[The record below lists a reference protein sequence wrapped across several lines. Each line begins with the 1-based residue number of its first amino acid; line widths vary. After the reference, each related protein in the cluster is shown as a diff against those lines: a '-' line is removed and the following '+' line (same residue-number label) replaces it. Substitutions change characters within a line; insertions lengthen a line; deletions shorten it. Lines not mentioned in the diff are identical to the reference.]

1 MEEKDHYKYRYCRF
15 ELRHVGD
22 IPVFAQI
29 HTRLLSAL
37 RGIDQ
42 GLNLTDSVF
51 KTVSKTYPPSQKTPG
66 LPGVS
71 AKG

>member
-15 ELRHVGD
+15 ELCHVGD
-22 IPVFAQI
+22 IPVFVQI

-42 GLNLTDSVF
+42 GRKLTDAVF
-51 KTVSKTYPPSQKTPG
+51 KTASKTYFQVPFLS
-66 LPGVS
+66 
-71 AKG
+71 